1 MDRANAWSDG
11 MTDDHNPR
19 LLAQLV
25 EDTATRWHV
34 ARAATDQA
42 VRDLLDAVR
51 VQVTAEVMHRAAVAQ
66 YEAEQIP
73 TC

>member
-25 EDTATRWHV
+25 EDTAGAWHA
-34 ARAATDQA
+34 ARRATDQA
-42 VRDLLDAVR
+42 HDAFIAAVR
-51 VQVTAEVMHRAAVAQ
+51 RQVEAELMHRAAVAQ
-66 YEAEQIP
+66 YEAEQVP
-73 TC
+73 AC